1 MSKNVQ
7 SVDRALVILET
18 LSLHP
23 KGLGVGEIS
32 ERTGLHKSTA
42 HRLLAT
48 LVDKGY
54 VKQNKYN
61 NYQLTLRLFELGS
74 KLVEELDVLEVAR
87 PYLNQI
93 LDAVNEVVHLVV
105 LEDDGIVYVDKV
117 EPDKTIRMHSRIG
130 IRRPLYCTAV
140 GKAIL
145 STMEEEDVGKIW
157 GQSDIKELTEYTII
171 DLDDM
176 KEELEKVRAKGYA
189 TDEQE
194 NEIGVRCIAIPL
206 LDYTKKAWGAIS
218 ISGPVER
225 MTDEAFEEIIPVL
238 IPIGNQIRTEL
249 GYHED

>member
-18 LSLHP
+18 LSMHP

-32 ERTGLHKSTA
+32 ERTELHKSTA

-54 VKQNKYN
+54 VKQNRYN
-61 NYQLTLRLFELGS
+61 NYQLTLKLFELGS

-93 LDAVNEVVHLVV
+93 VDAVNEVVHLVV
-105 LEDDGIVYVDKV
+105 LEDDAIVYVDKV
-117 EPDKTIRMHSRIG
+117 EPDTTIRMHSRIG
-130 IRRPLYCTAV
+130 IRRPLYSTAV
-140 GKAIL
+140 GKGIL
-145 STMEEEDVGKIW
+145 STMGDEEVERIW
-157 GQSDIKELTEYTII
+157 EETDIKRLTEYTIT
-171 DLDDM
+171 DLNQM
-176 KEELEKVRAKGYA
+176 KDELEIIKERGYSI
-189 TDEQE
+189 DEQE

-225 MTDEAFEEIIPVL
+225 MTDEALDKIVPVL
-238 IPIGNQIRTEL
+238 IPIGTQIRNEL
-249 GYHED
+249 GYHAD

>member
-1 MSKNVQ
+1 MGQNVQ
-7 SVDRALVILET
+7 SVDRALGILET
-18 LSLHP
+18 LSINP

-32 ERTGLHKSTA
+32 ERTGLHKSTV

-48 LVDKGY
+48 LIDKGY
-54 VKQNKYN
+54 VKQNTHC
-61 NYQLTLRLFELGS
+61 NYQLTLKLFELGS
-74 KLVEELDVLEVAR
+74 KLVEELDMLEVAR
-87 PYLNQI
+87 PYLSQ
-93 LDAVNEVVHLVV
+93 LMECVNEVVHLVV
-105 LEDDGIVYVDKV
+105 LEGNAIVYVDKV

-145 STMEEEDVGKIW
+145 STMEDEEVERIW
-157 GQSDIKELTEYTII
+157 ENSDIKELTEYTIT
-171 DLDDM
+171 DLDKM
-176 KEELEKVRAKGYA
+176 KEELENIRNKGYS

-194 NEIGVRCIAIPL
+194 NELGVRCIAIPL

-225 MTDEAFEEIIPVL
+225 MTDETFEKIQSSL
-238 IPIGNQIRTEL
+238 IPIGNQIKNEL